1 MFLIQVVVILIV
13 LGVLLWAVNTYIPM
27 DARIK
32 QIINAVVIIGIV
44 IWLLWM
50 LLGAVG
56 LVPGGPIRIG
66 SFARLVLMG

>member
-1 MFLIQVVVILIV
+1 MLLIQVVVILIV

-44 IWLLWM
+44 IWLLLM
-50 LLGAVG
+50 LMSAVG
-56 LVPGGPIRIG
+56 LVNFPGTPR
-66 SFARLVLMG
+66 VLP